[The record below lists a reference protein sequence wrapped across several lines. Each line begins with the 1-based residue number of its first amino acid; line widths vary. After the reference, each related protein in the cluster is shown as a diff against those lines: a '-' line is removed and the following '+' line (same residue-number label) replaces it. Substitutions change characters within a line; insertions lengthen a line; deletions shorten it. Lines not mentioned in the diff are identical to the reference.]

1 MPGQLATKLL
11 LIAVALLGVAVA
23 GWSVFQQSMR
33 DIEHQWELSDAAELT
48 SQYASYRIENGNWPD
63 ADKLYGAFFTLQS
76 SVQSG
81 EERIDTWHKPDGTC
95 LQFTLGAAGRIR
107 AEIDWKATLPAESD
121 GRTNDDTII
130 DR

>member
-63 ADKLYGAFFTLQS
+63 ADKLYGA
-76 SVQSG
+76 
-81 EERIDTWHKPDGTC
+81 
-95 LQFTLGAAGRIR
+95 GANRHVAQ
-107 AEIDWKATLPAESD
+107 A
-121 GRTNDDTII
+121 
-130 DR
+130 